1 MVIYH
6 CNKKEKRN
14 MNKKF
19 IPSLLLLLSVV
30 CGQVM
35 AQGASRLVINEVMTN
50 NETDVVDQYGNHNAW
65 IEINNNS
72 YAIVDIRNCYL
83 TNNRAVL
90 NKNLSVPER
99 TAMMYSIPK
108 GNITTKMEPKQQVS
122 FWCDG
127 HDKRGVFFTN
137 FTLNSGE
144 STWIGLYDAN
154 GTTLIDSLTVPVLQA
169 DQSYALKVDGKRS
182 EGCIVKAPG
191 EASFGENNLPLD
203 FNSKIQSFKRED
215 SHGYGMTVMAMF
227 VTFSALLLLFIAF
240 FFLGRYMIRSLKHRK
255 AVATGVAEPAEIAS
269 GEVYAAI
276 AMALHEENSDVH
288 DWEET
293 ILTINRVK
301 RNYSPWSS
309 KIYTLRENPRR

>member
-1 MVIYH
+1 
-6 CNKKEKRN
+6 

-19 IPSLLLLLSVV
+19 IPSLLLLLSVI

-35 AQGASRLVINEVMTN
+35 AQGAGRLVINEVMTN
-50 NETDVVDQYGNHNAW
+50 NETDAVDQYGNHNAW

-72 YAIVDIRNCYL
+72 YAIVNIRNCYL

-90 NKNLSVPER
+90 DKNLSVPER

-108 GNITTKMEPKQQVS
+108 GNIETIMEPKQQVT

-137 FTLNSGE
+137 FTLNSDE
-144 STWIGLYDAN
+144 PTWIGLYDAN

-169 DQSYALKVDGKRS
+169 DQSYALNVDGKRS
-182 EGCIVKAPG
+182 EGFTVKVPG

-203 FNSKIQSFKRED
+203 FNSKIQLFKRKD
-215 SHGYGMTVMAMF
+215 SAGYGMTVMAMF
-227 VTFSALLLLFIAF
+227 VTFGALLLLFIAF
-240 FFLGRYMIRSLKHRK
+240 FFLGRYMVRSLRHRK
-255 AVATGVAEPAEIAS
+255 AVATGVADPAEIAS